1 MSSNSHTALSLKMD
15 ETGYP
20 GFFPLLQRGFRVKTQ
35 VGISVRD
42 LLCNQ
47 FEISPEYLAD
57 RIKTIFLN
65 GQPVDDVEKTALKD
79 GAVLAL
85 SAAMPGLV
93 GATFRRGGG
102 LASFRGGIT
111 YHQEELANAG
121 EAATVTIKLFNLLA
135 NELGP
140 VFLKAGIW
148 MEPAEAADFFRER
161 LDSLEPAL
169 QGAELD
175 GREIAPAEIAG
186 AWTDATGEGE
196 AFLRVR
202 G

>member
-1 MSSNSHTALSLKMD
+1 MD
-15 ETGYP
+15 EAGYP
-20 GFFPLLQRGFRVKTQ
+20 GFFPLLQRGFRVKTT

-42 LLCNQ
+42 LLCDQ
-47 FEISPEYLAD
+47 FQISPEYLAD

-65 GQPVDDVEKTALKD
+65 GQPVDDVEKTALRD

-111 YHQEELANAG
+111 YHQEDLANAG

-148 MEPAEAADFFRER
+148 MAPEAAADFFRER

-169 QGAELD
+169 RGAELD
-175 GREIAPAEIAG
+175 GREIAPGEIAG
-186 AWTDATGEGE
+186 TWKGASGE
-196 AFLRVR
+196 AFLRVQA
-202 G
+202 

>member
-1 MSSNSHTALSLKMD
+1 MD
-15 ETGYP
+15 EAGYP

-42 LLCNQ
+42 LLCDQ
-47 FEISPEYLAD
+47 FKISPEYLAD

-65 GQPVDDVEKTALKD
+65 GQPVDDVEKTALRD

-111 YHQEELANAG
+111 YHQEALANAG

-135 NELGP
+135 DELGP

-148 MEPAEAADFFRER
+148 MAPEVAADFFRER
-161 LDSLEPAL
+161 LDLLEPSL
-169 QGAELD
+169 RGVEVD
-175 GREIAPAEIAG
+175 GREIAPAEIST
-186 AWTDATGEGE
+186 AWKDSPAEGE
-196 AFLRVR
+196 AFLRVQ

>member
-1 MSSNSHTALSLKMD
+1 MD
-15 ETGYP
+15 ETGYS
-20 GFFPLLQRGFRVKTQ
+20 GFFPLLQRGFHVKTK

-42 LLCNQ
+42 LLCEQ
-47 FEISPEYLAD
+47 FAISPEYLAD

-65 GQPVDDVEKTALKD
+65 GQPVDDVENTALRD
-79 GAVLAL
+79 GSVLAL

-102 LASFRGGIT
+102 LASFRSGIT
-111 YHQEELANAG
+111 YHQEDLANAG

-135 NELGP
+135 EELGP

-148 MEPAEAADFFRER
+148 MNPEEAADFFRER
-161 LDSLEPAL
+161 LDSLTPAL
-169 QGAELD
+169 RGAEVD
-175 GREIAPAEIAG
+175 GREIAPADIASAWKAEAG
-186 AWTDATGEGE
+186 AGE
-196 AFLRVR
+196 AFLRVQ